1 MKLNYIIAHCSRRQV
16 IRRFGGAQLVRHPGG
31 RHELI
36 GGSDADRE
44 IRWFMNRD
52 FRLALLRDW
61 KNDGPE
67 QLIDF
72 TRYDLPAH
80 EPPDAS
86 PDKPARNWS
95 LMNRINQK
103 GTRPQDKPVL
113 SAQLPAED
121 RDFIRR
127 RYPELFQG

>member
-1 MKLNYIIAHCSRRQV
+1 VDY
-16 IRRFGGAQLVRHPGG
+16 RFVQRGTG
-31 RHELI
+31 I

-52 FRLALLRDW
+52 FRLALVSDW
-61 KNDGPE
+61 KTKEPE
-67 QLIDF
+67 QVIDF
-72 TRYDLPAH
+72 TRYDLPAQ

-86 PDKPARNWS
+86 SDKPSRNWS

-113 SAQLPAED
+113 ITELPAED
-121 RDFIRR
+121 RNLIRH
-127 RYPELFQG
+127 RYPELLKG